1 MLAPPPEHTKGELP
15 AVGEDVLLRGD
26 ASPNQVFEVAGTR
39 VNGHPALCELR
50 PLPWHEQ
57 EGRKQPRLAG
67 LGSGEGGTDSW
78 ASADQRFLLLLDV
91 AAGVARDNGPQV
103 PNLKGGMRREPV
115 GGYHSVTGT
124 EQDLSVTK
132 VVKGKNLGI
141 PQLVYREKQP
151 EWRHDLAPLV
161 RDGQRYGRQYVVWRG
176 EQVSPP
182 PHLLWPHTSL
192 WPCLLWLHQ

>member
-1 MLAPPPEHTKGELP
+1 M
-15 AVGEDVLLRGD
+15 
-26 ASPNQVFEVAGTR
+26 
-39 VNGHPALCELR
+39 AL
-50 PLPWHEQ
+50 EQ